1 MTLIQTIIQKE
12 LNNEKQIKFTLIHHH
27 FQERKQNSI
36 HFNKGFV
43 NLFISK
49 KSFFRH
55 KIEIKIQQDMETFS

>member
-27 FQERKQNSI
+27 FPERKQNSI
-36 HFNKGFV
+36 NFNKGFV
-43 NLFISK
+43 NLFIPK
-49 KSFFRH
+49 NPLCKH